1 MTIPLAGASPAT
13 ADEVPVAPPGD
24 GSGPGI
30 GSKARRALGWSFL
43 NVIVSRV
50 GTTLIG
56 IILARILVPEDYG
69 VYAVALTGLNALLSV
84 NELGVSLAVVRWPGD
99 VRRIA
104 PTVATIAISSSLLLY
119 LGCVLVAPGVSSYM
133 GAPQA
138 SNVLRVL
145 ALAVVIDGFTA
156 VSAAMLTRE
165 FMQRQRLVVDT
176 VGFVITGG
184 VSIALAT
191 QGVGA
196 WSLVWGALLGNLINA
211 AMLLKWSPWDFRLGW
226 AREHVRELLA
236 FGMPL
241 AAASLIVFG
250 MLNTDYIVV
259 GRMFGPV
266 ELGFYLLAFNL
277 STWPVSVF
285 SGPVRRVSL
294 PAFARLAE
302 DRAAVGDAFVRAI
315 VLLMLATLP
324 VCLLLGLFAAP
335 LIELVYGP
343 KWAAAAA
350 PLAFLAVLAV
360 GRVAGELAYDY
371 LTALGSP
378 RPNLYIQGIW
388 LAALLPALILGGRWG
403 GITGVAVG
411 HAVVVVLVVAPAY
424 AVVLRTR
431 GVSLRTMLWESRWI
445 AVGLLASAAVGLAA
459 LNLLDGR
466 LLTVF
471 VGGGAA
477 GLAYLLGVLPMRR
490 WALSALGR
498 GA

>member
-1 MTIPLAGASPAT
+1 VTTPLAGASPAE
-13 ADEVPVAPPGD
+13 AGEAPGGV
-24 GSGPGI
+24 GSR
-30 GSKARRALGWSFL
+30 ARRALVWSFL

-56 IILARILVPEDYG
+56 IVLARILVPEDYG

-104 PTVATIAISSSLLLY
+104 PTVATIAIASSLLLY
-119 LGCVLVAPGVSSYM
+119 VVCFLVAGRVSAYM

-138 SNVLRVL
+138 GDVLRVL
-145 ALAVVIDGFTA
+145 ALAVLIDGFTA
-156 VSAAMLTRE
+156 VSAGMLTRE

-176 VGFVITGG
+176 VGFVVTGG
-184 VSIALAT
+184 LSIVLAT

-196 WSLVWGALLGNLINA
+196 WSLVWGALVGNLINA
-211 AMLLKWSPWDFRLGW
+211 AMLLKWSPWSFRLGW
-226 AREHVRELLA
+226 APEHVRELLA
-236 FGMPL
+236 FGLPL

-250 MLNTDYIVV
+250 MLNADYIVV
-259 GRMFGPV
+259 GRLFGPV
-266 ELGFYLLAFNL
+266 QLGFYLLAFNL

-294 PAFARLAE
+294 PAFARLAH
-302 DRAAVGDAFVRAI
+302 DRQAVGDAFVRAI

-343 KWAAAAA
+343 KWAASAA

-371 LTALGSP
+371 LTALGRP

-403 GITGVAVG
+403 GITGVAMG
-411 HAVVVVLVVAPAY
+411 HALVVALVVAPAY
-424 AVVLRTR
+424 ALVLRTQ
-431 GVSLRTMLWESRWI
+431 GVRVRSLLWQSRWI
-445 AVGLLASAAVGLAA
+445 ALGLVASAAVGLVA
-459 LNLLDGR
+459 LELLDGTV
-466 LLTVF
+466 LTVL
-471 VGGGAA
+471 VGGAAA
-477 GLAYLLGVLPMRR
+477 GLAYLVGVLPMRR
-490 WALSALGR
+490 WTLAALGR
-498 GA
+498 NAN